1 MGGGT
6 PYRKAGHRHCGGTLS
21 RGLYRSWHH
30 LQANVAGEHIHHLVA
45 IMQPQKAVVY
55 EHTGKLITDRLVQ
68 QGRRHGAVD
77 TTRQAQPIPLKS
89 QKMLYETSRFNL

>member
-1 MGGGT
+1 M
-6 PYRKAGHRHCGGTLS
+6 L
-21 RGLYRSWHH
+21 
-30 LQANVAGEHIHHLVA
+30 
-45 IMQPQKAVVY
+45 PQKAVVY